1 MNSYILWNDTSG
13 EEHGWFRFSSLPPL
27 PLLPLPAPPNHQQPV
42 RHAGIA
48 HNRRLVEKKERK
60 KKNIHIIKNRGW
72 GWIDGVYTN
81 RGITF
86 SQRNHIQTE
95 NRLWLIIKAT
105 ATVNHTRQ
113 PRLFPLCHPFQPV
126 RDCGIPSSS
135 IQHTLNAPNAER
147 RGVCGGYP
155 GLAHRYGIAYGKP
168 LSRSPLYRYDISS
181 AQSVKTGCETRE
193 LRALE
198 RQTRL
203 LCFIL
208 FNFFFVRTFI
218 YIFI

>member
-1 MNSYILWNDTSG
+1 M
-13 EEHGWFRFSSLPPL
+13 
-27 PLLPLPAPPNHQQPV
+27 
-42 RHAGIA
+42 
-48 HNRRLVEKKERK
+48 
-60 KKNIHIIKNRGW
+60 
-72 GWIDGVYTN
+72 
-81 RGITF
+81 
-86 SQRNHIQTE
+86 
-95 NRLWLIIKAT
+95 
-105 ATVNHTRQ
+105 NHTRQ
-113 PRLFPLCHPFQPV
+113 PRLFSLCHPFQPV

-208 FNFFFVRTFI
+208 FNFFFRAYIHI
-218 YIFI
+218 YIYINVWLAWTEYRKDVWVRYSGSINQAPRYVWYGKKKEDESITEEYICGMVRQRGTTLNRT